1 MKKAICLILVAL
13 LALSTLGLPALAGD
27 QGELGRLTKLNVDED
42 TLTQAIMESYFDKV
56 PFSRYRFFDN
66 LNSMIGALVSGRI
79 TGMALDEF
87 TAEYL
92 LSRTEE
98 YAIYNPPETAPSYNL
113 NFSMLLREADAAL
126 CDRIS
131 EAIEAMKADGTLDAL
146 KKQYIDEVIA
156 GAEPEAVVP
165 EVFEGGE
172 TLKVAVTGDRPPM
185 DYFSDAG
192 EPIGFNTA
200 LVSEVGRRLGM
211 NVEFVS
217 IDTAARALALESGMS
232 DVIFWMEAGDFG
244 NWENA
249 DVEDQPE
256 GTVVSTPFLTGAFTH
271 VVLASSPIMESDEG
285 SGSFPENDD
294 TQEGGISQ

>member
-42 TLTQAIMESYFDKV
+42 TLTQAITESYFDKV

-66 LNSMIGALVSGRI
+66 LNSMIEALVSGSI
-79 TGMALDEF
+79 AGMALDEI

-98 YAIYNPPETAPSYNL
+98 YAIYNPPETVPSYNL
-113 NFSMLLREADAAL
+113 NFSMLLREEDAEL
-126 CDRIS
+126 RDRIS

-146 KKQYIDEVIA
+146 KKRYIDEVIA
-156 GAEPEAVVP
+156 GTEPEAIVP

-185 DYFSDAG
+185 DYFSVAG

-217 IDTAARALALESGMS
+217 IDTAARALTLESGIS

-249 DVEDQPE
+249 DVEDQPA
-256 GTVVSTPFLTGAFTH
+256 GTVASTPFLTGAFTH
-271 VVLASSPIMESDEG
+271 VVLASSAIMKSDEG
-285 SGSFPENDD
+285 YSALPEYDN

>member
-66 LNSMIGALVSGRI
+66 LNSMIGALVSGSI
-79 TGMALDEF
+79 AGMALDEF

-98 YAIYNPPETAPSYNL
+98 YAIYNPPETVPSYNL

-126 CDRIS
+126 RDRIS

-146 KKQYIDEVIA
+146 KKRYIDEVIA

-271 VVLASSPIMESDEG
+271 VVLASSPIMESDE
-285 SGSFPENDD
+285 D
-294 TQEGGISQ
+294 

>member
-1 MKKAICLILVAL
+1 MKKAICLILVSL

-66 LNSMIGALVSGRI
+66 LNSMIGALVSGSI
-79 TGMALDEF
+79 AGMALDEF

-92 LSRTEE
+92 LSRAEE
-98 YAIYNPPETAPSYNL
+98 YAIYNPPETTPSYNL
-113 NFSMLLREADAAL
+113 NFSMLLREEDAEL
-126 CDRIS
+126 RDRVS
-131 EAIEAMKADGTLDAL
+131 EAIDAMKADGTLDAL

-156 GAEPEAVVP
+156 GSEPEAIVP
-165 EVFEGGE
+165 EAFEGGE
-172 TLKVAVTGDRPPM
+172 ARKVAVTGDRPPM
-185 DYFSDAG
+185 DYFSNAG

-217 IDTAARALALESGMS
+217 IDTAARALTLESGIS

-249 DVEDQPE
+249 DVEDQPA
-256 GTVVSTPFLTGAFTH
+256 GTVVSTPFLTGAFTI
-271 VVLASSPIMESDEG
+271 VVLASSEIMKSDEG
-285 SGSFPENDD
+285 YSSFSEYDD
-294 TQEGGISQ
+294 TQEGGISK

>member
-1 MKKAICLILVAL
+1 MKKTICLILVAL

-79 TGMALDEF
+79 AGMALDEF

-98 YAIYNPPETAPSYNL
+98 YAIYNPPETVPSYNL

>member
-98 YAIYNPPETAPSYNL
+98 YAIYNPPETVPSYNL

-131 EAIEAMKADGTLDAL
+131 EAIEAMKSDGTLDAL
-146 KKQYIDEVIA
+146 KKRYIDEVIA

-249 DVEDQPE
+249 DVEDQPA

-271 VVLASSPIMESDEG
+271 VVLASSEVLKPDE
-285 SGSFPENDD
+285 D
-294 TQEGGISQ
+294 

>member
-1 MKKAICLILVAL
+1 MKKTICLILVTL
-13 LALSTLGLPALAGD
+13 LILPTLSLPALAGD
-27 QGELGRLTKLNVDED
+27 KGELGRLTKLNVDED
-42 TLTQAIMESYFDKV
+42 TLSQAIMESYFDKV

-79 TGMALDEF
+79 AGMALDEF
-87 TAEYL
+87 TAKYL

-113 NFSMLLREADAAL
+113 NFSMLLREEDAEL
-126 CDRIS
+126 RDRIS
-131 EAIEAMKADGTLDAL
+131 EAIEAMKADGTLDTL

-156 GAEPEAVVP
+156 GSEPEAIVS
-165 EVFEGGE
+165 EVFEGGK

-185 DYFSDAG
+185 DYFSIAG
-192 EPIGFNTA
+192 GPIGFNTA

-217 IDTAARALALESGMS
+217 IDTAARSLTLESGLS

-249 DVEDQPE
+249 DVEDQPA
-256 GTVVSTPFLTGAFTH
+256 GTVVSTPFLTGAFTI
-271 VVLASSPIMESDEG
+271 VVLSSSEIMKSEEG
-285 SGSFPENDD
+285 N
-294 TQEGGISQ
+294 ISQ

>member
-1 MKKAICLILVAL
+1 MKKTICLILVTL
-13 LALSTLGLPALAGD
+13 LVLSTLSLPALAGD
-27 QGELGRLTKLNVDED
+27 KDELGRLTKLNVDED
-42 TLTQAIMESYFDKV
+42 TLSQAIMESYFDKV

-79 TGMALDEF
+79 AGMALDEF
-87 TAEYL
+87 TAKYL

-98 YAIYNPPETAPSYNL
+98 YAIYNPPETVPSYNL
-113 NFSMLLREADAAL
+113 NFSMLLREEDAEL
-126 CDRIS
+126 RDRIS
-131 EAIEAMKADGTLDAL
+131 EAIEAMKADGTLDTL

-156 GAEPEAVVP
+156 GSEPEAIVS
-165 EVFEGGE
+165 EVFEGGK

-185 DYFSDAG
+185 DYFSIAG

-217 IDTAARALALESGMS
+217 IDTAARSLTLESGIS

-249 DVEDQPE
+249 DVEDQPAD
-256 GTVVSTPFLTGAFTH
+256 TIVSTPFLTGAFTI
-271 VVLASSPIMESDEG
+271 VVLASSEIMKSEE
-285 SGSFPENDD
+285 EI
-294 TQEGGISQ
+294 ISQ

>member
-66 LNSMIGALVSGRI
+66 LNSMIGALISGRI
-79 TGMALDEF
+79 AGMALDEF

-98 YAIYNPPETAPSYNL
+98 YAIYNPPETVPSYNL
-113 NFSMLLREADAAL
+113 NFSMLLREEDVAL

-271 VVLASSPIMESDEG
+271 VVLASSPIMESDE
-285 SGSFPENDD
+285 D
-294 TQEGGISQ
+294 

>member
-66 LNSMIGALVSGRI
+66 LNSMIGALVSGSI
-79 TGMALDEF
+79 AGMALDEF

-92 LSRTEE
+92 LSRTDE

-113 NFSMLLREADAAL
+113 NFSMLLREEDVAL
-126 CDRIS
+126 RDRIS

-146 KKQYIDEVIA
+146 KMRYIDEVIA

-256 GTVVSTPFLTGAFTH
+256 DTVVSTPFLTGAFTH
-271 VVLASSPIMESDEG
+271 VVLASSEVLKPDE
-285 SGSFPENDD
+285 D
-294 TQEGGISQ
+294 

>member
-1 MKKAICLILVAL
+1 MKKATCLILIAL
-13 LALSTLGLPALAGD
+13 LALSTLSHPALAGD

-79 TGMALDEF
+79 AGMALDEF

-113 NFSMLLREADAAL
+113 NFSMLLREEDAEL
-126 CDRIS
+126 RDRIS
-131 EAIEAMKADGTLDAL
+131 EVIEDMKTDGTLDAL
-146 KKQYIDEVIA
+146 KKRYIDEVIA
-156 GAEPEAVVP
+156 GTEPEAIVP
-165 EVFEGGE
+165 EVFEDGE
-172 TLKVAVTGDRPPM
+172 ILKVAVTGDRPPM

-192 EPIGFNTA
+192 SPIGFNTA

-211 NVEFVS
+211 NVTFVS
-217 IDTAARALALESGMS
+217 IDTAARALTLESGIS

-244 NWENA
+244 NWANA
-249 DVEDQPE
+249 DVEDQPA

-271 VVLASSPIMESDEG
+271 VVLSSSELMKSDER
-285 SGSFPENDD
+285 
-294 TQEGGISQ
+294 